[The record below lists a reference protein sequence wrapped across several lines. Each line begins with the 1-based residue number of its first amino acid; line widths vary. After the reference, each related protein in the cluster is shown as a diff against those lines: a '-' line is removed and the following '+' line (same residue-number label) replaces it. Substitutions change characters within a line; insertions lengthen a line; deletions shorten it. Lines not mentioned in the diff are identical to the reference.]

1 MAISHRRNQAPW
13 CGALSGLARGCEV
26 RSRQTEA
33 ADVAVPALLT
43 AQLLLNTV
51 AACMAVG
58 FKHGCLSLILV
69 TPLKK

>member
-1 MAISHRRNQAPW
+1 MSR
-13 CGALSGLARGCEV
+13 LAHGWEV
-26 RSRQTEA
+26 RSRQMAA
-33 ADVAVPALLT
+33 ADVAAPALLT

-69 TPLKK
+69 TPLKKIKFVIRV